1 VIASRLDPARKDGL
15 SGTLGR
21 PQPGHVI
28 TSTILAALIS
38 FLALGFLEGGAVAT
52 LWVLLA
58 VALATGLI
66 AWIAIKQI
74 DGHTGD
80 VMGAVQQMSEIAAL
94 IAIGSVLAW

>member
-1 VIASRLDPARKDGL
+1 
-15 SGTLGR
+15 
-21 PQPGHVI
+21 
-28 TSTILAALIS
+28 
-38 FLALGFLEGGAVAT
+38 
-52 LWVLLA
+52 VLLA

-80 VMGAVQQMSEIAAL
+80 VMGAVQQVSEIAAL